1 MFLRKTP
8 RKKDGKTH
16 DYWSVVENKRVAC
29 GRVVQRHV
37 LYLGEINSTQAAVWR
52 KAIEVLDDDV
62 GHPRTMAL
70 FPEDRCAGIAPDAS
84 IVQLRLSDMRLC
96 RPRQWGACW
105 LAGQLWQALQLDRFW
120 ADHLPPS
127 RKGTRWDQVLQVLVS
142 YRLIAP
148 GSEWKLHRDW
158 FGRSAMADLLG
169 ADFGLAE
176 SHKLYACH
184 DFLLQ
189 HKDALFSHL
198 TARWRDLFNANFDV
212 LLYDLTST
220 YFEINASDVAGGD
233 KRRHGYS
240 RDKRPDCPQVV
251 IALVVT
257 PDGLPLAYEV
267 LPGNT
272 ADCTTLRMFL
282 ARIEQ
287 QYGRAR
293 RIWVMDRGIPT
304 EAVLAEM
311 RASDPPV
318 QYLVGTP
325 KGRLS
330 RVEKQ
335 LLAKPWQEA
344 RPGVSVKLL
353 DEDGE
358 LYVFAE
364 SAARVSKERAMRR
377 RQLKWLWKRLRELAA
392 MEVPREEMLMKLGA
406 ARARAPTAWR
416 LVDIEMDKESAMFIY
431 ALNRLKLRRIRQ
443 REGRY
448 LLRTNLTENDPALLW
463 QYLHAAR
470 CCRTGVQG
478 PEGRPGDTAS
488 LPSGST
494 QGRSSYLHCVF
505 GLLPADHVAASPA
518 CPGTWADRAE
528 CSREV
533 RSRSDDRRSSA
544 DHRRTRAAAHSL
556 HPAGAGTQAPDP
568 AAQAQ
573 FAAAATTADHLPHG
587 FQTPRVVQTFPTNPL
602 IGNGRETEN
611 TPIRED
617 GLTVLPLTGLAAT
630 APSIAAAS
638 EHRSSAVVHAFQRE
652 HPCPSTGA
660 CPGYVKD
667 HIHPLARLRGFASL
681 MHRFQPRSL

>member
-1 MFLRKTP
+1 MFLRKTQ

-16 DYWSVVENKRVAC
+16 EYWSVVENKRAAG

-37 LYLGEINSTQAAVWR
+37 LYLGEINSSQAAVWR
-52 KAIEVLDDDV
+52 KAIEVLDDDT
-62 GHPRTMAL
+62 GQPRTMAL
-70 FPEDRCAGIAPDAS
+70 FPEDRCTADAS
-84 IVQLRLSDMRLC
+84 DASVVQLRLSDMRLC

-105 LAGQLWQALQLDRFW
+105 LAGQLWQDLQLEQFW

-127 RKGTRWDQVLQVLVS
+127 RKGTRWDQILQVLVT

-148 GSEWKLHRDW
+148 GSEWKLHREW
-158 FGRSAMADLLG
+158 FGKSAMADLLG

-176 SHKLYACH
+176 AHKLYACH
-184 DFLLQ
+184 DVLLA

-198 TARWRDLFNANFDV
+198 TKRWCDLFNANFDV

-220 YFEINASDVAGGD
+220 YFEINASDVAEGD

-240 RDKRPDCPQVV
+240 RDKRGDCPQVV

-272 ADCTTLRMFL
+272 ADCTTLRQFL
-282 ARIEQ
+282 AKIER

-293 RIWVMDRGIPT
+293 RVWVMDRGIPT

-330 RVEKQ
+330 RLEKR
-335 LLAKPWQEA
+335 LLAEPWQEA
-344 RPGVSVKLL
+344 RAGVAVKLL
-353 DEDGE
+353 PEDDE

-364 SAARVSKERAMRR
+364 SADRVSKERAMRR

-406 ARARAPTAWR
+406 ARSRAPTAWR
-416 LVDIEMDKESAMFIY
+416 LVDIEMDKESSMFIY
-431 ALNRLKLRRIRQ
+431 TLNRQKLRRARR

-463 QYLHAAR
+463 QYYIQLVAVEQAFKNLKGDLAIRPIFHQDERRVEAHIFIAFLAYCLQVTLQRRLHALAPGLTAR
-470 CCRTGVQG
+470 SALEKFAAVQMIDVYLPTTDG
-478 PEGRPGDTAS
+478 RELLLTRYTQPEPELRLLTHQLKLE
-488 LPSGST
+488 LPP
-494 QGRSSYLHCVF
+494 QPPPRI
-505 GLLPADHVAASPA
+505 AASTVPK
-518 CPGTWADRAE
+518 
-528 CSREV
+528 
-533 RSRSDDRRSSA
+533 
-544 DHRRTRAAAHSL
+544 
-556 HPAGAGTQAPDP
+556 
-568 AAQAQ
+568 
-573 FAAAATTADHLPHG
+573 HL
-587 FQTPRVVQTFPTNPL
+587 V
-602 IGNGRETEN
+602 
-611 TPIRED
+611 
-617 GLTVLPLTGLAAT
+617 
-630 APSIAAAS
+630 
-638 EHRSSAVVHAFQRE
+638 
-652 HPCPSTGA
+652 
-660 CPGYVKD
+660 
-667 HIHPLARLRGFASL
+667 
-681 MHRFQPRSL
+681 